1 MSIGRELDVSYWNLC
16 TAGEGNAAHNHAQM
30 ILLLIALG
38 GAAGSVLR
46 YFVGGRVQHFATH
59 GFPVGTLS
67 VNVIGCL
74 LIGVL
79 AQLFLNMQTSGPWR
93 AVLMVGFC
101 GGFTT
106 FSTFSFETVGL
117 IEGGD
122 YVRALA
128 YISLSV
134 ILCLAATFA
143 GMTLMRTMLS
153 VGHAR

>member
-1 MSIGRELDVSYWNLC
+1 MSIGRELDVSYWNLR
-16 TAGEGNAAHNHAQM
+16 TAGEGNAAHKHTQM

-46 YFVGGRVQHFATH
+46 YLVGGRIQHFATH

-67 VNVIGCL
+67 VNVVGCL
-74 LIGVL
+74 LMGIF

-106 FSTFSFETVGL
+106 FSTFSYETVGL

-122 YVRALA
+122 YARALA

-134 ILCLAATFA
+134 ILCLAATLA